1 METNYCGINLQAYE
15 CHKLIPDPVY
25 SNYNKQQL
33 HFPIGAIQKGLKPHT
48 KIGIKRIEKRNMRKS
63 RISMANR
70 GNKRIGIADAADQ
83 TIRKLNPK
91 SPE

>member
-1 METNYCGINLQAYE
+1 
-15 CHKLIPDPVY
+15 
-25 SNYNKQQL
+25 
-33 HFPIGAIQKGLKPHT
+33 
-48 KIGIKRIEKRNMRKS
+48 MRKS

-83 TIRKLNPK
+83 TIRELNPK